1 MGNIFKKMKKK
12 SKIDL
17 KNKKCGSILNI
28 IQTITGFFMLN
39 RAINYGIIIII
50 KAIAIIISNGPKR
63 CALRG

>member
-1 MGNIFKKMKKK
+1 
-12 SKIDL
+12 L
-17 KNKKCGSILNI
+17 KNKKCGSILNV

-39 RAINYGIIIII
+39 KAINYGIIIII